1 MASTLPPQR
10 TDNTRSSPHSKT
22 HGDKRLRADLVSSRH
37 ENDPLV
43 TDEFEKKIR
52 AAINANP
59 YLAGRQLRFEAANGR
74 IVLRGVV
81 ASWFQKQMAQEALRD
96 VAGTAE
102 INNELVVQWGA

>member
-1 MASTLPPQR
+1 M
-10 TDNTRSSPHSKT
+10 
-22 HGDKRLRADLVSSRH
+22 VSAARH
-37 ENDPLV
+37 ESDHASNSELA
-43 TDEFEKKIR
+43 KKIR

>member
-1 MASTLPPQR
+1 MVMTA
-10 TDNTRSSPHSKT
+10 
-22 HGDKRLRADLVSSRH
+22 RH
-37 ENDPLV
+37 ENDHLV
-43 TDEFEKKIR
+43 TEELEKKIR

-59 YLAGRQLRFEAANGR
+59 YLAGRQLRFEAADGR